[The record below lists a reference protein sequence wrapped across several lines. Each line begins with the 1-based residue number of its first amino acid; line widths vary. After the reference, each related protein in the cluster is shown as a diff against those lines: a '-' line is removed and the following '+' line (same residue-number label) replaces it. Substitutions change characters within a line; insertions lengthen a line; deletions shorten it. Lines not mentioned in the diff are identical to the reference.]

1 MGLILTY
8 QEGQTPLDPEQIN
21 GLKIKTISTQR
32 QLNEFEQTNINEAL
46 KWLNSKRKIKD
57 VLSEEFMIQLH
68 KRMLGMVWK
77 WAGQLR
83 RTETNIGID
92 WTRISM
98 ELRVLVDDAN
108 FWVEHQT
115 YLPEEIAIRFKHR
128 LVSIHC
134 FPNGNGRHSR
144 IMADLIALHVF
155 GLNKFSW
162 GHSSLVDSSE
172 QRKMYLNA
180 LKLAD
185 NGDFDQLIKF
195 ARS

>member
-21 GLKIKTISTQR
+21 GLKIKTISTQQ

-98 ELRVLVDDAN
+98 ELRLLVDDAN

-185 NGDFDQLIKF
+185 NGDFSQLIKF

>member
-68 KRMLGMVWK
+68 KRMLGLVWK

-98 ELRVLVDDAN
+98 ELRVLVDDTN

-185 NGDFDQLIKF
+185 NGDFSQLIKF

>member
-21 GLKIKTISTQR
+21 GLKIKTISTQH

>member
-1 MGLILTY
+1 MGLKLTY
-8 QEGQTPLDPEQIN
+8 LDGQTPLEPEQIN
-21 GLKIKTISTQR
+21 GLKIKTISTQQ

-68 KRMLGMVWK
+68 KRMYGMVWK
-77 WAGQLR
+77 WAGQFR
-83 RTETNIGID
+83 RIETNIGID
-92 WTRISM
+92 WTKIAL
-98 ELRVLVDDAN
+98 ELKLLVDDTN

-115 YLPEEIAIRFKHR
+115 YLPEDIAIRFKHR

-155 GLNKFSW
+155 GLDKFSW
-162 GHSSLVDSSE
+162 GSSSLVDSSD
-172 QRKMYLNA
+172 QRKMYLKA

-185 NGDFDQLIKF
+185 NGDFSELLKF

>member
-8 QEGQTPLDPEQIN
+8 QEGQTPLEPEQIN
-21 GLKIKTISTQR
+21 GLKIKIISTQQ

-46 KWLNSKRKIKD
+46 QWLNSKRKIKD

-98 ELRVLVDDAN
+98 ELRLLIDDAN
-108 FWVEHQT
+108 FWVEQQT
-115 YLPEEIAIRFKHR
+115 YIPEEIAIRFKHR

-134 FPNGNGRHSR
+134 LPNGNGRHSR

-162 GHSSLVDSSE
+162 GNSSLVDSSE
-172 QRKMYLNA
+172 QRKIYLKA
-180 LKLAD
+180 LKMAD
-185 NGDFDQLIKF
+185 NGNFSELINF

>member
-8 QEGQTPLDPEQIN
+8 QEGQTPLEPEQIN
-21 GLKIKTISTQR
+21 GLKIKIISTQQ

-46 KWLNSKRKIKD
+46 QWLNSKRKIKD

-98 ELRVLVDDAN
+98 ELRLLIDDAN
-108 FWVEHQT
+108 FWVEQQT
-115 YLPEEIAIRFKHR
+115 YIPEEIAIRFKHR

-162 GHSSLVDSSE
+162 GNSSLVDSSE

>member
-21 GLKIKTISTQR
+21 GLKIKTISTQ
-32 QLNEFEQTNINEAL
+32 QHLNEFEQTNINEAL
-46 KWLNSKRKIKD
+46 KWLNSKRKIKA

-68 KRMLGMVWK
+68 KRMLGMVWN
-77 WAGQLR
+77 WAGQFR
-83 RTETNIGID
+83 KTETNIGID

-98 ELRVLVDDAN
+98 ELRLLIDDAK

-115 YLPEEIAIRFKHR
+115 FLPEEIAIRFKHR

-155 GLNKFSW
+155 GLDKFSW
-162 GHSSLVDSSE
+162 GNSSLVDSSE
-172 QRKMYLNA
+172 QRKMYLMA
-180 LKLAD
+180 LQLAD
-185 NGDFDQLIKF
+185 NGDFFQLIKF

>member
-1 MGLILTY
+1 MGLILAY

-98 ELRVLVDDAN
+98 ELRLLVDDAN

-185 NGDFDQLIKF
+185 NGDFSQLIKF

>member
-8 QEGQTPLDPEQIN
+8 QEGQTPLDPEHIN
-21 GLKIKTISTQR
+21 GLKIKTISTQQ
-32 QLNEFEQTNINEAL
+32 QLNEFEQTNITEAL

-98 ELRVLVDDAN
+98 ELRLLVDDAN

-185 NGDFDQLIKF
+185 NGDFSQLIKF

>member
-8 QEGQTPLDPEQIN
+8 QEGQTPLEPEQIN
-21 GLKIKTISTQR
+21 GLKIKIISTQQ

-46 KWLNSKRKIKD
+46 QWLNSKRKIKD

-98 ELRVLVDDAN
+98 ELRLLIDDAN
-108 FWVEHQT
+108 FWVEQQT
-115 YLPEEIAIRFKHR
+115 YIPEEIANRFKHR

-162 GHSSLVDSSE
+162 GNSSLVDSSE
-172 QRKMYLNA
+172 QRKIYLKA
-180 LKLAD
+180 LKMAY
-185 NGDFDQLIKF
+185 NGNFSELINF

>member
-21 GLKIKTISTQR
+21 GLKIKTISTQQ

-46 KWLNSKRKIKD
+46 QWLNSKRKIKD

-98 ELRVLVDDAN
+98 ELRLLVDDAN

-162 GHSSLVDSSE
+162 GNSSLVDGSE
-172 QRKMYLNA
+172 QRKMYLMA
-180 LKLAD
+180 LQLAD
-185 NGDFDQLIKF
+185 NDDFFQLIKF

>member
-8 QEGQTPLDPEQIN
+8 QDGQTPLDPEQIN
-21 GLKIKTISTQR
+21 GLKIKTISTQQ

-46 KWLNSKRKIKD
+46 QWLNSKRKINN

-77 WAGQLR
+77 WAGQFR
-83 RTETNIGID
+83 KTETNIGID

-98 ELRVLVDDAN
+98 ELRILMDDAKY
-108 FWVEHQT
+108 WVEQQT
-115 YLPEEIAIRFKHR
+115 FLPDEIAIRFKHR

-134 FPNGNGRHSR
+134 SISRSGRRSWV
-144 IMADLIALHVF
+144 MAELISCHRSA
-155 GLNKFSW
+155 LNKFSW
-162 GHSSLVDSSE
+162 GNSSLVDSTE
-172 QRKMYLNA
+172 QRKMYLKA
-180 LKLAD
+180 LQLAD
-185 NGDFDQLIKF
+185 NGDFSQLIKF

>member
-8 QEGQTPLDPEQIN
+8 EEGQTPLDPEQIN
-21 GLKIKTISTQR
+21 GLKIKTISTQQ

-46 KWLNSKRKIKD
+46 KWLNSKRKIKA

-68 KRMLGMVWK
+68 KRMQGMVWK
-77 WAGQLR
+77 WAGQFR

-98 ELRVLVDDAN
+98 ELRLLVDDAN

-162 GHSSLVDSSE
+162 GNSSLVDSSE
-172 QRKMYLNA
+172 QRKMYLKA
-180 LKLAD
+180 LQLAD
-185 NGDFDQLIKF
+185 NGDFSQLIKF

>member
-1 MGLILTY
+1 
-8 QEGQTPLDPEQIN
+8 
-21 GLKIKTISTQR
+21 
-32 QLNEFEQTNINEAL
+32 
-46 KWLNSKRKIKD
+46 
-57 VLSEEFMIQLH
+57 
-68 KRMLGMVWK
+68 MVWK
-77 WAGQLR
+77 WAGQFR

-185 NGDFDQLIKF
+185 NGDFSQLIKF

>member
-98 ELRVLVDDAN
+98 ELRLLVDDAN

-185 NGDFDQLIKF
+185 NGDFSQLIKF

>member
-8 QEGQTPLDPEQIN
+8 QEGQTPLEPEQIN
-21 GLKIKTISTQR
+21 GLKIKIISTQQ

-46 KWLNSKRKIKD
+46 QWLNSKRKIKD

-98 ELRVLVDDAN
+98 ELRLLIDDAN
-108 FWVEHQT
+108 FWVEQQT
-115 YLPEEIAIRFKHR
+115 YIPEEIAIRFKHR

-162 GHSSLVDSSE
+162 GNSSLVDSSE
-172 QRKMYLNA
+172 QRKIYLKA
-180 LKLAD
+180 LKMAD
-185 NGDFDQLIKF
+185 NGNFSELINF